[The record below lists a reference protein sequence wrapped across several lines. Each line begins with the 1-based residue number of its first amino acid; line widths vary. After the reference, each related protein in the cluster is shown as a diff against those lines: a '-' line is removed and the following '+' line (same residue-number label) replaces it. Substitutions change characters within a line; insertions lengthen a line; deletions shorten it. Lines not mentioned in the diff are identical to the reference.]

1 MDPTLVPQKLLWSNL
16 KYLPTYLLPTYY
28 LPTTYLLG
36 RSYLM
41 GIVDGWMDEEDEL
54 FLFFFYGWVG
64 LVGGSILALIRFCS
78 LATYVF
84 FVFSF
89 GLFGE
94 GLLLY
99 LVN

>member
-1 MDPTLVPQKLLWSNL
+1 M
-16 KYLPTYLLPTYY
+16 
-28 LPTTYLLG
+28 
-36 RSYLM
+36 
-41 GIVDGWMDEEDEL
+41 DGWMKKMN
-54 FLFFFYGWVG
+54 FFSFSFFVGWVG

-78 LATYVF
+78 LGTYYICV

-94 GLLLY
+94 GLLY